1 MGLHRMYNILPKFI
15 EYYPNLKV
23 FAMSTNFTIPNW
35 FEEFFGFLNVLG
47 KYPYRQFTFKL

>member
-15 EYYPNLKV
+15 EYYPNLKT

-35 FEEFFGFLNVLG
+35 FEEFFGFLNILG
-47 KYPYRQFTFKL
+47 KYP